1 METKH
6 ILDNLH
12 KYMFLHD
19 VYRTMSN
26 NNDSKDFF
34 INKNLDKDHCNDSGK
49 KDIFVPGERDKLFW
63 CFYIIKHG
71 IDHYLSIGQNHFQIE
86 TKFKISTAEKLSECE
101 ILLKQNKLK
110 RPEVENELVNE
121 KKISMYGMKALC
133 VIYKVDIMF
142 IFEKT
147 FYKICGLSENKT
159 AFIKTTKQDDYG
171 IVENI
176 DKETL
181 DTIMNKYYEIEDY
194 SKPIKSVSAY
204 KLDQLKVIAEKL
216 DIKLVDAIG
225 NKKTKK
231 ILYEEI
237 TTIL

>member
-12 KYMFLHD
+12 KYMFLQD
-19 VYRTMSN
+19 IYRMVSN
-26 NNDSKDFF
+26 NNDTKEFF
-34 INKNLDKDHCNDSGK
+34 INKNIDSDKKNIKSE
-49 KDIFVPGERDKLFW
+49 ILVPDEVDKLFW
-63 CFYIIKHG
+63 CFYIIKNG
-71 IDHYLSIGQNHFQIE
+71 IDNYQSIGQNHFQIE
-86 TKFKISTAEKLSECE
+86 TKFKISTAEKLADCE

-110 RPEVENELVNE
+110 RPDVENELVNE

-133 VIYKVDIMF
+133 VIYKINIMF
-142 IFEKT
+142 IFKKT
-147 FYKICGLSENKT
+147 FYKICGLSEDKT
-159 AFIKTTKQDDYG
+159 AFIKTDAHDNFG
-171 IVENI
+171 IVEDI
-176 DKETL
+176 KHDVL
-181 DTIMNKYYEIEDY
+181 DTIMSKYYEIEDY

-204 KLDQLKVIAEKL
+204 KLDELKVIAEKL

-237 TTIL
+237 TSIL